1 MLIKLQ
7 TEEAQTHVFN
17 TDHVM
22 RVEQYGARTTLVQG
36 DGKEFWLQITADQ
49 YYSLVTQST
58 EMEQHENSKRLAKQ
72 LRAVLQE
79 LRG

>member
-36 DGKEFWLQITADQ
+36 DGKEFYLQITADQ
-49 YYSLVTQST
+49 YFNLIKQSD
-58 EMEQHENSKRLAKQ
+58 EIAKYEDSERLAAA
-72 LRAVLQE
+72 LRAL
-79 LRG
+79 L